1 MPLPKIDLPIFE
13 LSLLS
18 IEEPVKFRPFLVKE
32 EKLLLMALQTDD
44 EDAIV
49 KTIKQVINNCLVS
62 DIDIDKLPI
71 FDIEYLFLNVRARS
85 IGEVVETYF
94 VCKNVTGSE
103 TAEDGTEIPVECGHM
118 MPVKINLLEIKP
130 PSRDKSTKIMLTDKV
145 GIQMLYPSLKTLKYV
160 DTVVNSADMEQV
172 FNLVYECSDYIFDES
187 GMYYVKES
195 DRQEFDNFMNSLTQ
209 EQFDKIIKFFETL
222 PNVELDVEHKC
233 QKCGFDHKLHL
244 EGLNDF
250 FI

>member
-18 IEEPVKFRPFLVKE
+18 VEEPVKFRPFLVKE

-62 DIDIDKLPI
+62 NIDIDKLPI
-71 FDIEYLFLNVRARS
+71 FDIEYLFLNIRARS

-103 TAEDGTEIPVECGHM
+103 TADDGTEIPVECGHM
-118 MPVKINLLEIKP
+118 MPVKINLLEVSSPAK
-130 PSRDKSTKIMLTDKV
+130 DKSTKIILTDKI

-209 EQFDKIIKFFETL
+209 EQFDKILKFFENL
-222 PNVELDVEHKC
+222 PSVELNIDHKC